1 MAMAI
6 ETRRASAVD
15 SPEGRWT
22 TQATRMVFGRGPG
35 RPGGTRAFQVPRRA
49 WTQLALRRA
58 RAEASSGHERKPR
71 RRALSPR
78 PSAGPRA
85 RPGERPARTPH
96 RAACSA
102 AGCWSGSASGGEAG
116 GTVASNTEPPPPPPL
131 PYKVHPSVLIGRAG
145 AAGDQLAGPRRSL
158 RRARAARRSRRRPA
172 RGAGARARSSGRAR
186 TRKAAGASRGCW
198 TPHRSR
204 WPVRRAIPSACAER
218 VRVSLS

>member
-58 RAEASSGHERKPR
+58 RAAASSGHERKPR

-102 AGCWSGSASGGEAG
+102 AGCWRGSALGGAAG
-116 GTVASNTEPPPPPPL
+116 GTVGSNTAPPPPPPL

-145 AAGDQLAGPRRSL
+145 AAGDQLAGAFSSSADVPPRDSRAACAPWGQQCRTSPRRAWL
-158 RRARAARRSRRRPA
+158 TPPA
-172 RGAGARARSSGRAR
+172 G
-186 TRKAAGASRGCW
+186 T
-198 TPHRSR
+198 
-204 WPVRRAIPSACAER
+204 
-218 VRVSLS
+218 